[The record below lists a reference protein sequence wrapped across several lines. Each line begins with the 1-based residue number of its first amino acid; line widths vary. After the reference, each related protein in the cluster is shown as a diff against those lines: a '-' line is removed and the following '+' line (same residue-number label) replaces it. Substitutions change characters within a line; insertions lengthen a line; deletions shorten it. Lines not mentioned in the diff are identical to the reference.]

1 MREHSLRFYKHFY
14 FYFFLLTGNAFAQMT
29 LPSVFPDMKSI
40 NPAVIALRKSGMIKF
55 AASQDK
61 IEKNQK
67 LKTLNGGT
75 FNADQKDEITIN
87 NINIFKGGK
96 GGGTTSEWMID
107 YTQGK
112 LDTTFLTA
120 TETSQYDQTAT
131 SIYAKYAW
139 GFASRWGLQV
149 HYVSYQAK
157 YKYDINVGGTTASDQ
172 IDMTIMLPGVRIGKI
187 MGSPALSLG
196 LIAEV
201 SLYKNDTK
209 TDDPTAQV
217 EGGGIKPLTIIGAAL
232 GSGGPNGVIELGLEI
247 EARPPEK
254 DLQTGESRPIPM
266 KGSLILERRFGKL
279 ILGYKGMYFLG
290 NFMDFDRVIPIQLVY
305 SNSGSAGRLENS
317 FNFSL
322 GSDKGLSLGGSIFAS
337 NTKTQEKSGVFS
349 STEKHDTTTKLFG
362 VSVRLGYVY

>member
-1 MREHSLRFYKHFY
+1 MREHHLRFYRY
-14 FYFFLLTGNAFAQMT
+14 FYFFLLTANAYAQMT

-40 NPAVIALRKSGMIKF
+40 NPAVISLRKSGMIKI
-55 AASQDK
+55 AGSQDK
-61 IEKNQK
+61 IEKKQI

-75 FNADQKDEITIN
+75 FNADQKDEITID

-120 TETSQYDQTAT
+120 TETSQYEQNAT

-139 GFASRWGLQV
+139 GFASRWGLQL

-157 YKYDINVGGTTASDQ
+157 YKYDINVGGTPVSDE
-172 IDMTIMLPGVRIGKI
+172 IDMNIMLPGVRLGKI

-196 LIAEV
+196 LISEV
-201 SLYKNDTK
+201 SLFKNDTK
-209 TDDPTAQV
+209 TDDPNAQV
-217 EGGGIKPLTIIGAAL
+217 DDAGVKPLIVLGAAL
-232 GSGGPNGVIELGLEI
+232 GSGGPNGLIELGLEI
-247 EARPPEK
+247 EGRPPQK
-254 DLQTGESRPIPM
+254 DLQTGETRPTPM
-266 KGSLILERRFGKL
+266 KASFILERRFGKL

-290 NFMDFDRVIPIQLVY
+290 GFMDFDRVIPIQLVY
-305 SNSGSAGRLENS
+305 NNSGSEGRLENS

-337 NTKTQEKSGVFS
+337 NTKTKEKSSVFAGND
-349 STEKHDTTTKLFG
+349 KHDTTTKLFG
-362 VSVRLGYVY
+362 ASVRLGYVY